1 MNPCEGKKYCMKQ
14 VNPKIPGIYFGVPW
28 KYEEGEALSCFL
40 CGLGLGVA
48 YVNGGPL
55 PTVKHRLLK
64 RMTLF
69 NKEG

>member
-14 VNPKIPGIYFGVPW
+14 VNPKTPRVYFGVPW
-28 KYEEGEALSCFL
+28 KWEEEALACFL
-40 CGLGLGVA
+40 CGLGFGIA

-55 PTVKHRLLK
+55 PTAKPRLLK